1 MANIDEIEAQIE
13 QTKEALKSLEA
24 QLAAEK
30 GGGESNQGEQDAPPT
45 SEQAAEVMSSEKE
58 QGSFEDSVEERMSPA
73 EEVEEA
79 EASPEVDSVM
89 VGIKLSD
96 GDNESDMTD
105 LYSVVYDKSYDP
117 NSAIDAEK
125 MDNMKRAIEQDP
137 RVAKMAKEEPEKF
150 ALYMYGKGS
159 N

>member
-13 QTKEALKSLEA
+13 QTKETLKSLEA
-24 QLAAEK
+24 QLASEK
-30 GGGESNQGEQDAPPT
+30 GGGSDAGGEDTPPT
-45 SEQAAEVMSSEKE
+45 SEQAAEVMAPEE
-58 QGSFEDSVEERMSPA
+58 ESFEDSVEGRMSPA

-96 GDNESDMTD
+96 GENESDMTD
-105 LYSVVYDKSYDP
+105 LYSIVYDKSYDP
-117 NSAIDAEK
+117 DSAIDAEK

>member
-45 SEQAAEVMSSEKE
+45 SEQAAEVMAPEE
-58 QGSFEDSVEERMSPA
+58 ESFEASVEERMSPA

-89 VGIKLSD
+89 VGIKLSG

-105 LYSVVYDKSYDP
+105 LYSIVYDKSYDP

>member
-24 QLAAEK
+24 QLASEK
-30 GGGESNQGEQDAPPT
+30 GGGESNEGEQDAPPT
-45 SEQAAEVMSSEKE
+45 SEQAAEVMASEE
-58 QGSFEDSVEERMSPA
+58 ESFEDSVEGRMSPA

-89 VGIKLSD
+89 VGIKLSG

-105 LYSVVYDKSYDP
+105 LYSIVYDKQYDP
-117 NSAIDAEK
+117 DSAIDAEK

-137 RVAKMAKEEPEKF
+137 RVAKMAQEEPEKF
-150 ALYMYGKGS
+150 ALYMYGKRS
-159 N
+159 

>member
-30 GGGESNQGEQDAPPT
+30 GGGESNEGEQDAPPT
-45 SEQAAEVMSSEKE
+45 SEQAAEVMASEE
-58 QGSFEDSVEERMSPA
+58 ESFEDSVEGRMSPA

-89 VGIKLSD
+89 VGIKLSG

-105 LYSVVYDKSYDP
+105 LYSIVYDKQYDP
-117 NSAIDAEK
+117 DSAIDAEK

-137 RVAKMAKEEPEKF
+137 RVAKMAQEEPEKF
-150 ALYMYGKGS
+150 ALYMYGKRS
-159 N
+159 